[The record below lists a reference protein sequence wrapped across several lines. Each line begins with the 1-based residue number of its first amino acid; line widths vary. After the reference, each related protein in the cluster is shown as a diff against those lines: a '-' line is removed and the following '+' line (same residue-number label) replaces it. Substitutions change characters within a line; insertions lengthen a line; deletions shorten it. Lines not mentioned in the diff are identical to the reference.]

1 MALLLPKRTF
11 VIGGVLVAV
20 GVLYILGADK
30 QHNQQQGQGTSPT
43 ANSAQCRV
51 SVTADI
57 LNVRATPAL
66 NGTIVGKLQRGQESD
81 ADKVVQNGFRKLA
94 DNRWVSS
101 DFAKPLSGRD
111 CG

>member
-1 MALLLPKRTF
+1 MALLLPKRTL

-30 QHNQQQGQGTSPT
+30 QHNQQGQGTSPT

-94 DNRWVSS
+94 DNRWVST
-101 DFAKPLSGRD
+101 DFTKPLTGRD